1 MAMLKSWHEKN
12 NEIATN
18 INYSYVIDVIHILI
32 KRSHT
37 ICCRCLVAGV
47 ADALICWLLLL

>member
-1 MAMLKSWHEKN
+1 MAMTGNLHEKN

-18 INYSYVIDVIHILI
+18 INYSYVIDVFHILI

>member
-1 MAMLKSWHEKN
+1 MTMLEYWHEKN

-18 INYSYVIDVIHILI
+18 IKYSYVINVFRILI